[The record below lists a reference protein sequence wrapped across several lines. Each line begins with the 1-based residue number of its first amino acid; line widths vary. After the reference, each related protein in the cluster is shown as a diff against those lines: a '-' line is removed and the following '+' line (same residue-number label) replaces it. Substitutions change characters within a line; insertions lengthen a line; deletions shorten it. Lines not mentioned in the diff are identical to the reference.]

1 MKLRKRGEGASAAAE
16 LFYGAMFVV
25 SFGLVAW
32 LLHAVNF
39 SVMDIA
45 IFLLF
50 TSIVAATG
58 VRVYNRANQLNLA
71 RPKRGILSLLL
82 DALVMPF
89 VATGGVVIR
98 GLSKFNIFLI
108 TTDLLI
114 DLPFQVFIGF
124 LENVSDFLK
133 GKKES
138 VA

>member
-1 MKLRKRGEGASAAAE
+1 M
-16 LFYGAMFVV
+16 
-25 SFGLVAW
+25 
-32 LLHAVNF
+32 
-39 SVMDIA
+39 
-45 IFLLF
+45 
-50 TSIVAATG
+50 
-58 VRVYNRANQLNLA
+58 
-71 RPKRGILSLLL
+71 
-82 DALVMPF
+82 
-89 VATGGVVIR
+89 IR